1 MVPGTVKVALMLPF
15 EETAR
20 PRYCIALGLNDSS
33 SSSSIAEDGLR
44 PLIRR
49 RAMADEGVKDAEGT
63 PPPPLPNDIP
73 FDLTI
78 RGRYIERVQGVKEG
92 TPTPNVGVAV
102 SRVNGM
108 SFQS

>member
-1 MVPGTVKVALMLPF
+1 MVPGTVKVALTLPF

-20 PRYCIALGLNDSS
+20 PRYCIALRLMSS
-33 SSSSIAEDGLR
+33 SSSSKADDAMR
-44 PLIRR
+44 RVFRR
-49 RAMADEGVKDAEGT
+49 RPIPDEAAKDVEGG
-63 PPPPLPNDIP
+63 PPPLP
-73 FDLTI
+73 DLNPNVL
-78 RGRYIERVQGVKEG
+78 RVGGGRYIERVQGIKEG

>member
-1 MVPGTVKVALMLPF
+1 MIPGTVKVALMLPF

-20 PRYCIALGLNDSS
+20 PRCCIALRLMSPSS
-33 SSSSIAEDGLR
+33 SSKANVAEHALIHEACMAGMDNEDG
-44 PLIRR
+44 
-49 RAMADEGVKDAEGT
+49 
-63 PPPPLPNDIP
+63 PPPPLLNLFP
-73 FDLTI
+73 FDLPTG
-78 RGRYIERVQGVKEG
+78 GRYIERVQGVKEG

>member
-20 PRYCIALGLNDSS
+20 PRYCIASRSMESS
-33 SSSSIAEDGLR
+33 SSASKASDVLNR
-44 PLIRR
+44 LFR
-49 RAMADEGVKDAEGT
+49 RAGGGAMAAEGA
-63 PPPPLPNDIP
+63 PPPPLPNLIP
-73 FDLTI
+73 FDLTTG
-78 RGRYIERVQGVKEG
+78 GRYIERVQGIKEG